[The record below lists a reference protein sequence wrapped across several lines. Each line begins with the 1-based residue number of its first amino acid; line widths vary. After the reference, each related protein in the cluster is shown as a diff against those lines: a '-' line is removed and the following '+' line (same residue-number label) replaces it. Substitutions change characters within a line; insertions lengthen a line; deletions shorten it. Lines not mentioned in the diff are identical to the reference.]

1 MDCGGYAARLERD
14 LSISEVKP
22 ANREGGIKM
31 KKMDL
36 PGGSL
41 SGRLAG
47 SYRDTSLHFWAAN
60 LRIAF

>member
-1 MDCGGYAARLERD
+1 
-14 LSISEVKP
+14 
-22 ANREGGIKM
+22 M